1 MKRLK
6 LAVEKRKV
14 FGKKVKKLRKEG
26 IFPANIYGKDIKS
39 LAVQLPY
46 KEFENVFKEARE
58 TGLVDLQIDSQVR
71 PVLIH
76 NVQLDYLTQMPL
88 HADFYQVNLK
98 EKVTTMVPVK
108 ILGEPKAVSEKI
120 GILLQPLSEI
130 EVEALPTDLPE
141 NIEVN
146 VEHLATIDQQIA
158 VKELKAPTGV
168 AILTDPEQVVVK
180 IAALVTKEAQAQA
193 AAEAAAAE
201 AAKAEAA
208 PAEGAAPTEGAPAP
222 AAEGEKKAEEGKPVT
237 TEAQKGTETQK
248 EQSNPQAKSQK

>member
-6 LAVEKRKV
+6 LAVEKRTV
-14 FGKKVKKLRKEG
+14 VGKKVKKLRKEG

-46 KEFENVFKEARE
+46 KEFENVFKEAGE

-76 NVQLDYLTQMPL
+76 NVQLDYLTRTPL

-108 ILGEPKAVSEKI
+108 TVGEPNAVSEKI

-146 VEHLATIDQQIA
+146 VEHLAAIDQQIA

-168 AILTDPEQVVVK
+168 TILTDPEQVVVK
-180 IAALVTKEAQAQA
+180 IAALVTKEAAQQA

-208 PAEGAAPTEGAPAP
+208 PAEGAAPTEGATPDP
-222 AAEGEKKAEEGKPVT
+222 EAAKPAEEAKPQEVP
-237 TEAQKGTETQK
+237 K
-248 EQSNPQAKSQK
+248 EQIKPQEKSK

>member
-1 MKRLK
+1 MKRYK
-6 LAVEKRKV
+6 LAVEKRTV
-14 FGKKVKKLRKEG
+14 VGKKVKKLRKEG

-46 KEFENVFKEARE
+46 KEFENVFKEAGE
-58 TGLVDLQIDSQVR
+58 TRLIDLEVDKETR

-76 NVQLDYLTQMPL
+76 NVQLDYLTRTPL

-98 EKVTTMVPVK
+98 EKVTTMVPIK
-108 ILGEPKAVSEKI
+108 TLGEPKAVSEKI

-141 NIEVN
+141 NIEIN
-146 VEHLATIDQQIA
+146 VEYLAAIDQQIT

-168 AILTDPEQVVVK
+168 TILTDPEQVVVK
-180 IAALVTKEAQAQA
+180 IAALVTKEAAQQA
-193 AAEAAAAE
+193 AAEQAAVE

-208 PAEGAAPTEGAPAP
+208 PAEGAVPTEGAPP
-222 AAEGEKKAEEGKPVT
+222 ASEGEKKAEGSQPAKEASKEGSKPQ
-237 TEAQKGTETQK
+237 E
-248 EQSNPQAKSQK
+248 KSK